1 MDNWSLMTEYNSYLW
16 NEYLAC
22 HTVYTM
28 IEITTHTNNLVYIYK
43 IIGFIITDFTVIV
56 DKNNVWYTVIPLLSH
71 PGGYEFI

>member
-1 MDNWSLMTEYNSYLW
+1 
-16 NEYLAC
+16 
-22 HTVYTM
+22 M

-71 PGGYEFI
+71 PGGYKFI